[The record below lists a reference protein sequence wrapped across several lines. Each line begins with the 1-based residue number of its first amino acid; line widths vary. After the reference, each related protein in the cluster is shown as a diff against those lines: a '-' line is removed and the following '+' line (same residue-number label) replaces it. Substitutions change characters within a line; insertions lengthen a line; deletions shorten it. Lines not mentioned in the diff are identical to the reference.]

1 MKIVRDDHV
10 AKFIL
15 DSVFGDPFSAPFAGF
30 VITDEG
36 FPVGAYILNAFT
48 GHDVEFTIAAKCVLP
63 ISIVR
68 QVARDCFVGLGVSR
82 ITAKTRMSNA
92 PARRALEA
100 IGCKQESTASDYFGD
115 EDAAVYALLKR
126 DQKLVRL

>member
-1 MKIVRDDHV
+1 MKIVRDDYV

-15 DSVFGDPFSAPFAGF
+15 GDVFGQTFHAPFCGF
-30 VITDEG
+30 VIQDDG
-36 FPVGAYILNAFT
+36 FPVGAYIFNCYT
-48 GHDVEFTIAAKCVLP
+48 GHDVEFTIALSKAP
-63 ISIVR
+63 SISIVR
-68 QVARDCFVGLGVSR
+68 QIARDAFVGLGVSR

-100 IGCKQESTASDYFGD
+100 IGCKQESTAYDHFGD

-126 DQKLVRL
+126 TQKLIRC